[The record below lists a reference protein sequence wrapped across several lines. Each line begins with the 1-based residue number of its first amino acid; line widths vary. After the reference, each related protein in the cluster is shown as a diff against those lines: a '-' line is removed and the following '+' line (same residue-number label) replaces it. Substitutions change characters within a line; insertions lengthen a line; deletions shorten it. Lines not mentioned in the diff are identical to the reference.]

1 MLNETKKE
9 GRIEP
14 LAAVTAAFAVFLMT
28 VFLLWCHYYYTDI
41 MSFRYLLYWASA
53 LIFSAVSLILMAV
66 RRTKAAKC
74 AGADEKNA
82 SGKMPIGTVV
92 AGWFRG
98 LALPWKILLTYYIVI
113 VLSTVTSD
121 YLYESFWGNEGRFT
135 GLFLLSLYA
144 LTTVLIAKNWKSG
157 PWILDVFC
165 LGSLPVMIWGLTD
178 FFNMD
183 VFRFK
188 AQYIADSAIRQ
199 FTSSI
204 GNVNNYTAYVGIV
217 LAVSAGLFCVTETL
231 WKKIFYFAVLTLAFT
246 ALFTGQS
253 DNAWISI
260 GVIFAILPF
269 RAFRTKKGV
278 FSYVMVILAFLGAIL
293 WMRYISETVP
303 VRNHG
308 QIDGLIVHL
317 IKIGGLKKLFW
328 MEAVFCAIAGFF
340 AYRAKTPEMPKGMV
354 RLWGAFIALCA
365 AGFCFVLYDA
375 NCAGHAERYAK
386 LAQYLVF
393 SDSWGTN
400 RGIVWRISMHV
411 YRELPFLKK
420 LIGYGPET
428 FGIVTY
434 AYREETIEYTR
445 QYFDA
450 AHNEYIQLL
459 LTIGVLGVVSYIA
472 FMLASIREMLKSA
485 ERRPY
490 IFAIAAGCIAY
501 LSQASVNINLP
512 IVAPILWLL
521 IAVGLGFRRMDT
533 EEQKSTAASDMAAAQ
548 TEPEEQKTEPA
559 AEKGPEET
567 EQKTEPAEEKGP
579 EETEQKP
586 EPAAETGAEPGK
598 MKPEPEPDKE
608 ETTE

>member
-1 MLNETKKE
+1 M
-9 GRIEP
+9 EP
-14 LAAVTAAFAVFLMT
+14 LAAVTAVFAVFLST
-28 VFLLWCHYYYTDI
+28 VFLLWCNHYYTDI
-41 MSFRYLLYWASA
+41 MTFRYLLYWGSA
-53 LIFSAVSLILMAV
+53 AIFSAVSLILMAV
-66 RRTKAAKC
+66 QRKRE
-74 AGADEKNA
+74 AGTA
-82 SGKMPIGTVV
+82 SGKKPLGTAI

-98 LALPWKILLTYYIVI
+98 LALPWKLLLVYYIVI

-183 VFRFK
+183 IFRFK

-217 LAVSAGLFCVTETL
+217 LAVSAGLFCVTEKL
-231 WKKIFYFAVLTLAFT
+231 WKKLFYFVVLTLAFA

-260 GVIFAILPF
+260 GVIFAVLPF
-269 RAFRTKKGV
+269 MAFRTKKGV
-278 FSYVMVILAFLGAIL
+278 FSYLMVILAFLGAVL

-308 QIDGLIVHL
+308 PIDGLIVHL
-317 IKIGGLKKLFW
+317 IKIGGLKKMFW
-328 MEAVFCAIAGFF
+328 LEAVICAITGFF
-340 AYRAKTPEMPKGMV
+340 AYRAKTPEMPKWMV
-354 RLWGAFIALCA
+354 RLWGGFIAVCA

-375 NCAGHAERYAK
+375 NFAGHAERYAK

-411 YRELPFLKK
+411 FQQLPFLKK

-445 QYFDA
+445 QYYDA

-459 LTIGVLGVVSYIA
+459 LTIGIVGTVSYIA
-472 FMLASIREMLKSA
+472 FMLSSIAEMLKSA
-485 ERRPY
+485 GRKPY

-501 LSQASVNINLP
+501 LSQASVNISLP

-533 EEQKSTAASDMAAAQ
+533 EEQKSTAASDMAAVQ
-548 TEPEEQKTEPA
+548 TEPEEQKTGPA
-559 AEKGPEET
+559 A
-567 EQKTEPAEEKGP
+567 EKGP

-586 EPAAETGAEPGK
+586 EPAAEKGPDETEQ
-598 MKPEPEPDKE
+598 KPESAAEKGPEPDKE
-608 ETTE
+608 ETNE

>member
-82 SGKMPIGTVV
+82 SGKMPIGTAV

-98 LALPWKILLTYYIVI
+98 LALPWKILLVYYIVI

-157 PWILDVFC
+157 PWILDIFC

-278 FSYVMVILAFLGAIL
+278 FSYLMVILAFLGAIL

-303 VRNHG
+303 VKNHG
-308 QIDGLIVHL
+308 RIDGLIVHL

-434 AYREETIEYTR
+434 AYRGETIEYTT
-445 QYFDA
+445 QYYDA

-490 IFAIAAGCIAY
+490 IFAIAAGCTAY
-501 LSQASVNINLP
+501 LSQAIVNINLP

-521 IAVGLGFRRMDT
+521 IALGLGLRRMDM
-533 EEQKSTAASDMAAAQ
+533 EETKNTSAPDMILAQ
-548 TEPEEQKTEPA
+548 TEEKKAGTGMEPEEKKTEPA
-559 AEKGPEET
+559 AV
-567 EQKTEPAEEKGP
+567 
-579 EETEQKP
+579 
-586 EPAAETGAEPGK
+586 TGAEPGK
-598 MKPEPEPDKE
+598 MKPEPAAEITPEPDKE